1 MERILIVDDNND
13 ICLLLERFLSKQGYK
28 TASSQRGEDGLALIR
43 KDAFEL
49 VICDFKL
56 PDIDGLEMLRRIKVI
71 SPSTAVIIITGYS
84 DVRIAVQALKYGAFD
99 YVTKPL
105 YPDEILY
112 TIKSALDRRQQTL
125 TSPAGATSE
134 TETAPASTPAKGT
147 SGRGT
152 KSATMA
158 PDGKRFIFGKSR
170 AAEQLQKHIELIAP
184 TNMSVIITG
193 ETGTGKEFVANAI
206 HLRSKRAEKP
216 FVAIDC
222 GALSKDLAGSEL
234 FGHVKGAFTGAL
246 SDKAGS
252 FEYANGGT
260 LFLDEIGNLSYDNQ
274 IKLLRVLQERKIR
287 RIGSNQDIP
296 VDVRI
301 VCATNEDLRDAVR
314 QGRFREDIYHRIDEF
329 RIELTPLRE
338 RRTDIMIFAEHFL
351 QLANQQLE
359 KEVQGFEDEAKEK
372 LRDYYWHGN
381 LRELQNV
388 VKRAVL
394 LTQGDYVQVE
404 ALPHEIVHPTYFH
417 PEDQSV
423 AAGVQVYPDVI
434 RAGATVIAQPAS
446 NLKSVSENAER
457 AAILKVLEKTGYNK
471 TKAAEVLNIDRK
483 TLYNKLK
490 AYDIHL

>member
-1 MERILIVDDNND
+1 MEKILIVDDNND

-28 TASSQRGEDGLALIR
+28 TASVQRGDDGLTLLR
-43 KDAFEL
+43 KETFEL

-56 PDIDGLEMLRRIKVI
+56 PDIDGLEMLRRIKVMH
-71 SPSTAVIIITGYS
+71 PTTAVIIITGYS
-84 DVRIAVQALKYGAFD
+84 DVRMAVQTVKHGAYD

-112 TIKSALDRRQQTL
+112 TIKAALERRTQSLNQTKEPDVTTTTASSKANSVKASSAKISL
-125 TSPAGATSE
+125 T
-134 TETAPASTPAKGT
+134 
-147 SGRGT
+147 
-152 KSATMA
+152 

-170 AAEQLQKHIELIAP
+170 FAEQLQKHIDLIAP
-184 TNMSVIITG
+184 TDMSVIITG

-206 HLRSKRAEKP
+206 HLKSKRADKP

-222 GALSKDLAGSEL
+222 GALGKELAGSEL
-234 FGHVKGAFTGAL
+234 FGHVKGSFTGAMA
-246 SDKAGS
+246 DKAGS
-252 FEYANGGT
+252 FEFANGGT
-260 LFLDEIGNLSYDNQ
+260 IFLDEIGNLSYDNQ

-301 VCATNEDLRDAVR
+301 IVATNEDLRESVR
-314 QGRFREDIYHRIDEF
+314 QGKFREDIYHRIAEF
-329 RIELTPLRE
+329 EMHLSPLRE
-338 RRTDIMIFAEHFL
+338 RKADIMIFADHFL
-351 QLANQQLE
+351 DSANRQLE
-359 KEVQGFEDEAKEK
+359 KDILGFEEEAKEK
-372 LRDYYWHGN
+372 LKEYYWHGN

-394 LTQGDYVQVE
+394 LTQGEYIE
-404 ALPHEIVHPTYFH
+404 ADVLPQEIITPQYLA
-417 PEDQSV
+417 PEDTGMTNVQINYDPARPGVPVFSQS
-423 AAGVQVYPDVI
+423 AA
-434 RAGATVIAQPAS
+434 

>member
-1 MERILIVDDNND
+1 MERILIVDDNTD

-28 TASSQRGEDGLALIR
+28 TASVQRGDDALTLLR
-43 KDAFEL
+43 KDPFEL

-56 PDIDGLEMLRRIKVI
+56 PDVDGLEMLRRIKI
-71 SPSTAVIIITGYS
+71 LDPTTAVIIITGYS
-84 DVRIAVQALKYGAFD
+84 DVRMAVQTVKHGAYD

-112 TIKSALDRRQQTL
+112 TIKSALDRRSQRIESGSVAVSGSDEDDEEATVV
-125 TSPAGATSE
+125 SPPKSVTRTAKTGAVMAG
-134 TETAPASTPAKGT
+134 
-147 SGRGT
+147 
-152 KSATMA
+152 
-158 PDGKRFIFGKSR
+158 GKRFIFGKSR
-170 AAEQLQKHIELIAP
+170 AAEMLQKHIELIAP

-206 HLRSKRAEKP
+206 HQKSKRATKP

-222 GALSKDLAGSEL
+222 GALSKELAGSEL
-234 FGHVKGAFTGAL
+234 FGHVKGSFTGAL
-246 SDKAGS
+246 SDKIGS

-260 LFLDEIGNLSYDNQ
+260 LFLDEIGNLSYENQ

-287 RIGSNQDIP
+287 RIGSNTDIV

-301 VCATNEDLRDAVR
+301 LVATNEDLRDAVR
-314 QGRFREDIYHRIDEF
+314 QGRFREDIFHRLDEF

-338 RRTDIMIFAEHFL
+338 RKADILLFAEHFL
-351 QLANQQLE
+351 ELANEQLE
-359 KEVQGFEDEAKEK
+359 KDVQGFDDEVKEK
-372 LRDYYWHGN
+372 LKEYYWHGN
-381 LRELQNV
+381 LREIQNV

-394 LTQGDYVQVE
+394 LTQGDVVTLDC
-404 ALPHEIVHPTYFH
+404 LPYEIISPTYLG
-417 PEDQSV
+417 EDAASSV
-423 AAGVQVYPDVI
+423 S
-434 RAGATVIAQPAS
+434 TVTPAN

-457 AAILKVLEKTGYNK
+457 AAIIKVLEKTGYNK

>member
-1 MERILIVDDNND
+1 MESILIIDDNAD
-13 ICLLLERFLSKQGYK
+13 ICLLLDRFLTKQGYK
-28 TASSQRGEDGLALIR
+28 TATAQRGEDGLILLR
-43 KDAFEL
+43 KDTFEL

-56 PDIDGLEMLRRIKVI
+56 PDIDGLEILRRIKVLN
-71 SPSTAVIIITGYS
+71 PTTAVIIITGYS
-84 DVRIAVQALKYGAFD
+84 DVRVAVQAVKHGAYD

-112 TIKSALDRRQQTL
+112 TIKGALDRRSQSLLAPTGKTNQPT
-125 TSPAGATSE
+125 TAE
-134 TETAPASTPAKGT
+134 TDAHANRPAKAAKT
-147 SGRGT
+147 T
-152 KSATMA
+152 LA
-158 PDGKRFIFGKSR
+158 PNGKKFIFGKSR
-170 AAEQLQKHIELIAP
+170 VAEQLQKHIDLIAP

-206 HLRSKRAEKP
+206 HLRSKRADKP

-222 GALSKDLAGSEL
+222 GALSRELAGSEL

-246 SDKAGS
+246 ADKSGS
-252 FEYANGGT
+252 FEFANGGT

-287 RIGSNQDIP
+287 RIGSNQDVA

-301 VCATNEDLRDAVR
+301 ICATNEDLRDAVR
-314 QGRFREDIYHRIDEF
+314 QGRFREDIFHRLDEF
-329 RIELTPLRE
+329 RIDLAPLRE
-338 RRTDIMIFAEHFL
+338 RKADIMIFAEHFL
-351 QLANQQLE
+351 EVANRQLE
-359 KEVQGFEDEAKEK
+359 KTVLRFDDDARNK
-372 LRDYYWHGN
+372 LKDYYWHGN
-381 LRELQNV
+381 LRELHNV

-394 LTQGDYVQVE
+394 LTQSEEVTADV
-404 ALPHEIVHPTYFH
+404 LPHEITSPTYFT
-417 PEDQSV
+417 PDEVTVPTYTTEMLRPGSM
-423 AAGVQVYPDVI
+423 QVVTT
-434 RAGATVIAQPAS
+434 ANGA

>member
-1 MERILIVDDNND
+1 MERILIIDDNSD

-28 TASSQRGEDGLALIR
+28 TASALKGEDGLTLLR
-43 KDAFEL
+43 KDTYGL

-56 PDIDGLEMLRRIKVI
+56 PDIDGLEMLRRIKVLN
-71 SPSTAVIIITGYS
+71 PATAVIIITGYS
-84 DVRIAVQALKYGAFD
+84 DVRIAVQAVKYGAFD

-112 TIKSALDRRQQTL
+112 TIKGAFERRAQMLAQ
-125 TSPAGATSE
+125 PAAPAA
-134 TETAPASTPAKGT
+134 APASSSSAPAGKSVGRPAKT
-147 SGRGT
+147 ASL
-152 KSATMA
+152 A
-158 PDGKRFIFGKSR
+158 PNGKRFIFGKSK

-206 HLRSKRAEKP
+206 HLRSKRGDKP

-222 GALSKDLAGSEL
+222 GALSKELAGSEL
-234 FGHVKGAFTGAL
+234 FGHTKGAFTGAL
-246 SDKAGS
+246 NDKAGS
-252 FEYANGGT
+252 FEFANGGT

-287 RIGSNQDIP
+287 RIGSNQDIS

-301 VCATNEDLRDAVR
+301 ICATNEDLRDAVR
-314 QGRFREDIYHRIDEF
+314 QGRFREDIFHRLDEF

-338 RRTDIMIFAEHFL
+338 RRSDIMIFADHFL
-351 QLANQQLE
+351 DLANDQLE
-359 KEVQGFEDEAKEK
+359 KDVKGFEDEAREK
-372 LRDYYWHGN
+372 LKDYYWHGN

-388 VKRAVL
+388 IKRAVL
-394 LTQGDYVQVE
+394 LTQGDYVLVE
-404 ALPHEIVHPTYFH
+404 ALPHEIVHPTYLV
-417 PEDQSV
+417 PEEPVMQMPQLVDTLRPGTSV
-423 AAGVQVYPDVI
+423 I
-434 RAGATVIAQPAS
+434 TQPAS

>member
-1 MERILIVDDNND
+1 MEKILIIDDNND
-13 ICLLLERFLSKQGYK
+13 ICLLLERFLTKQGYK
-28 TASSQRGEDGLALIR
+28 TESVQRGEDGLVLLR
-43 KDAFEL
+43 KEAYEL

-56 PDIDGLEMLRRIKVI
+56 PDIDGLEMLRRIKVMH
-71 SPSTAVIIITGYS
+71 PSTAVIIITGYS
-84 DVRIAVQALKYGAFD
+84 DVRVAVQTVKHGAFD

-112 TIKSALDRRQQTL
+112 TIKGALERRTQSLSQPVGSTAVSASAHPPKVTTAKTSAKSLL
-125 TSPAGATSE
+125 T
-134 TETAPASTPAKGT
+134 
-147 SGRGT
+147 
-152 KSATMA
+152 

-170 AAEQLQKHIELIAP
+170 VADQLQKHIDLIAP
-184 TNMSVIITG
+184 TDMSVIITG

-206 HLRSKRAEKP
+206 HLKSKRAEKP

-234 FGHVKGAFTGAL
+234 FGHVKGSFTGAMA
-246 SDKAGS
+246 DKAGS
-252 FEYANGGT
+252 FEFANGGT

-287 RIGSNQDIP
+287 RIGSNNDIP

-301 VCATNEDLRDAVR
+301 IVATNEDLRDAVR
-314 QGRFREDIYHRIDEF
+314 QGRFREDIYHRINEF
-329 RIELTPLRE
+329 EMHLAPLRE
-338 RRTDIMIFAEHFL
+338 RKADIMIFAEHFL
-351 QLANQQLE
+351 ELANQQLE
-359 KEVQGFEDEAKEK
+359 KDIRGFEDETRDKLKE
-372 LRDYYWHGN
+372 YYWHGN
-381 LRELQNV
+381 LRELHNV

-394 LTQGDYVQVE
+394 LTQGDYIE
-404 ALPHEIVHPTYFH
+404 ADVLPHEILSPQYLTSAEPTS
-417 PEDQSV
+417 D
-423 AAGVQVYPDVI
+423 VQVTYDPNRPGVPVI
-434 RAGATVIAQPAS
+434 SQSAA
-446 NLKSVSENAER
+446 NLKSVSESAER

>member
-1 MERILIVDDNND
+1 MERILIIDDNSD

-28 TASSQRGEDGLALIR
+28 TASVLKGEDGLAMLR
-43 KDAFEL
+43 KETFGL

-56 PDIDGLEMLRRIKVI
+56 PDIDGLEMLRRIKVLN
-71 SPSTAVIIITGYS
+71 PTTAVIIITGYS
-84 DVRIAVQALKYGAFD
+84 DVRIAVQAVKYGAYD

-112 TIKSALDRRQQTL
+112 TIKGAFDRRAQSMTQPAAASGNHGLAATTTQKTAGRPAKSSSL
-125 TSPAGATSE
+125 TSN
-134 TETAPASTPAKGT
+134 
-147 SGRGT
+147 
-152 KSATMA
+152 
-158 PDGKRFIFGKSR
+158 GKRFIFGKSR
-170 AAEQLQKHIELIAP
+170 AAEQLQKHIDLIAP

-206 HLRSKRAEKP
+206 HLKSKRADKP

-222 GALSKDLAGSEL
+222 GALSKELAGSEL
-234 FGHVKGAFTGAL
+234 FGHIKGAFTGAL
-246 SDKAGS
+246 ADKAGS

-287 RIGSNQDIP
+287 RIGSNQDVS

-301 VCATNEDLRDAVR
+301 ICATNEDLRDAVR
-314 QGRFREDIYHRIDEF
+314 QGRFREDIFHRIDEF
-329 RIELTPLRE
+329 RIELVPLRE
-338 RRTDIMIFAEHFL
+338 RRPDIMIFADHFL
-351 QLANQQLE
+351 ELANDQLE
-359 KEVQGFEDEAKEK
+359 KDVRGFDDDAREK
-372 LRDYYWHGN
+372 LKEYYWHGN

-404 ALPHEIVHPTYFH
+404 ALPHEIVHPTYLS
-417 PEDQSV
+417 PEDSGGAQVFTDSIRPGTTIIAQ
-423 AAGVQVYPDVI
+423 AAG
-434 RAGATVIAQPAS
+434 

>member
-1 MERILIVDDNND
+1 MEKILIVDDNND

-28 TASSQRGEDGLALIR
+28 TASVQRGEDGLILLR
-43 KDAFEL
+43 KEPFEL

-56 PDIDGLEMLRRIKVI
+56 PDIDGLEMLRRIKVLH
-71 SPSTAVIIITGYS
+71 PTTAVIIITGYS
-84 DVRIAVQALKYGAFD
+84 DVRVAVQTVKHGAYD

-112 TIKSALDRRQQTL
+112 TIKSALERRLQSLNQPADSSV
-125 TSPAGATSE
+125 SPAASGTASAKPTSVR
-134 TETAPASTPAKGT
+134 S
-147 SGRGT
+147 S
-152 KSATMA
+152 KSVIA

-170 AAEQLQKHIELIAP
+170 VAEQLQKHIDLIAP
-184 TNMSVIITG
+184 TDMSVIITG

-206 HLRSKRAEKP
+206 HLKSKRGDKP

-234 FGHVKGAFTGAL
+234 FGHVKGAFTGAMA
-246 SDKAGS
+246 DKAGS
-252 FEYANGGT
+252 FEFANGGT

-287 RIGSNQDIP
+287 RIGSNQDIA

-301 VCATNEDLRDAVR
+301 IVATNEDLREAVR
-314 QGRFREDIYHRIDEF
+314 QGRFREDIYHRIAEF
-329 RIELTPLRE
+329 EIHLAPLRE
-338 RRTDIMIFAEHFL
+338 RKADVMIFAEHFL
-351 QLANQQLE
+351 ELANQQLE
-359 KEVQGFEDEAKEK
+359 KDIIGFNDEAKDK
-372 LRDYYWHGN
+372 LKDYFWHGN

-394 LTQGDYVQVE
+394 LTQGDYIEADVLPQEILSPQYLTSDTVSGAQVSYDP
-404 ALPHEIVHPTYFH
+404 ARPGVPVIS
-417 PEDQSV
+417 QS
-423 AAGVQVYPDVI
+423 AA
-434 RAGATVIAQPAS
+434 

>member
-1 MERILIVDDNND
+1 MERILIIDDNAD
-13 ICLLLERFLSKQGYK
+13 ICLLLDRFLSKQLYRTT
-28 TASSQRGEDGLALIR
+28 TAQRGEEALALIR
-43 KDAFEL
+43 RDTFEL

-56 PDIDGLEMLRRIKVI
+56 PDIDGLEMLRRIKVLN
-71 SPSTAVIIITGYS
+71 PDTAVIIITGYS
-84 DVRIAVQALKYGAFD
+84 DVRVAVQAVKHGAYD

-112 TIKSALDRRQQTL
+112 TIRGALERRSQAL
-125 TSPAGATSE
+125 A
-134 TETAPASTPAKGT
+134 APTPANGSDTARPNARPEAARAAKIVL
-147 SGRGT
+147 
-152 KSATMA
+152 A
-158 PDGKRFIFGKSR
+158 PNGKKFIFGRSR
-170 AAEQLQKHIELIAP
+170 SAEQLQKHIDLIAP

-206 HLRSKRAEKP
+206 HLRSKRADRP

-222 GALSKDLAGSEL
+222 GALSKELSGSEL

-252 FEYANGGT
+252 FEFANGGT
-260 LFLDEIGNLSYDNQ
+260 LFLDEIGNLSYENQ

-287 RIGSNQDIP
+287 RVGSNQDVA

-301 VCATNEDLRDAVR
+301 ICATNEDLRDAVR
-314 QGRFREDIYHRIDEF
+314 QGRFREDIFHRIDEF
-329 RIELTPLRE
+329 RLELTPLRE
-338 RRTDIMIFAEHFL
+338 RRSDIMIFADHFL
-351 QLANQQLE
+351 DLANRQLE
-359 KEVQGFEDEAKEK
+359 KNEK
-372 LRDYYWHGN
+372 LKEYYWHGN

-388 VKRAVL
+388 IKRAVL
-394 LTQGDYVQVE
+394 LSQDEQIGLD
-404 ALPHEIVHPTYFH
+404 ALPSEIISPTYLA
-417 PEDQSV
+417 PDEGMSMLGEPGRT
-423 AAGVQVYPDVI
+423 GVLVPTTGS
-434 RAGATVIAQPAS
+434 GA
-446 NLKSVSENAER
+446 NLKSVSESAER